1 MTQQATILVAESNS
15 IDREHITALLEAK
28 GYEVVQASDGPQAL
42 SRLKNTPRQFATVI
56 LQRRLEGMDTRVL
69 LGKLK
74 SHAILKVV
82 PVIIHAEN
90 EDEQDM
96 LEELRAGAQYY
107 LTKPLKEEVLLAMV
121 DTAVADHSQYR
132 SLQLESKNCDGKLLT
147 LQSGHFRF
155 RTLDEASYIGTLLA
169 SAFPDSDLVVVGL
182 TELLINAVEHGNLEI
197 GYALKSELLTKGTW
211 RDEIERRLQMP
222 PYNDRYVDVTLKK
235 LSGEI
240 RLHIKDDGAGFDWR
254 SYLEIRPERIYDSHG
269 RGIAISKDLSFDVV
283 EYLGKGNEVKTVNY
297 YPDSNTIEF

>member
-1 MTQQATILVAESNS
+1 MTQQATILVAESNAL
-15 IDREHITALLEAK
+15 DREHITDLLEAK
-28 GYEVVQASDGPQAL
+28 GYAVVQASDGPQAL

-56 LQRRLEGMDTRVL
+56 LQRNLEGMDTRVL

-82 PVIIHAEN
+82 PIIIYAEK

-107 LTKPLKEEVLLAMV
+107 LAKPAREEVLLAIV
-121 DTAVADHSQYR
+121 DTAVSDHSQYR
-132 SLQLESKNCDGKLLT
+132 SLQQESKNSNGKLQT
-147 LQSGHFRF
+147 MQSGHFRF

-182 TELLINAVEHGNLEI
+182 TELLVNAVEHGNLEI
-197 GYALKSELLTKGTW
+197 GYPLKSELLTKGTW
-211 RDEIERRLQMP
+211 RDEIERRLQIP
-222 PYNDRYVDVTLKK
+222 PYADRYVDVTLKK
-235 LSGEI
+235 LKGEI
-240 RLHIKDDGAGFDWR
+240 RLRIKDDGKGFDWR

-269 RGIAISKDLSFDVV
+269 RGIAISKELSFDVV
-283 EYLGKGNEVKTVNY
+283 EYIGKGNEVKTVNY
-297 YPDSNTIEF
+297 YPDSNTLEY